1 MAVHTPHQ
9 RLRSSAFWGSG
20 GENNLGEKT
29 VKRDIKHQTIQKCHC
44 SPETNVQISLETCVC
59 ECCLMHVCATWERS
73 GETSHPVSSHFYWCW
88 ELFIDF
94 KGENGLQCEW
104 SVWLKCGVCRMDGE
118 VWVNGFCWWHMS
130 SVRELSRTTATHG
143 AESSGCTSPLFAV
156 VAVGPLSVEERGS
169 ESSRQGRGVGS
180 VMVKRKQPDE

>member
-59 ECCLMHVCATWERS
+59 ECCLMQVCVTWERS
-73 GETSHPVSSHFYWCW
+73 GETSVATSHSVSSHFYW
-88 ELFIDF
+88 
-94 KGENGLQCEW
+94 W
-104 SVWLKCGVCRMDGE
+104 SYLLIWKEKMGFSVNEVCDSN
-118 VWVNGFCWWHMS
+118 V
-130 SVRELSRTTATHG
+130 
-143 AESSGCTSPLFAV
+143 GC
-156 VAVGPLSVEERGS
+156 VGWTGRS
-169 ESSRQGRGVGS
+169 ESTASVGDTWAASGSYPEQRQH
-180 VMVKRKQPDE
+180 MVLNHLAALLPSLPLLLWVLFR